1 MVPPVKVLGEVET
14 TRRQAGS
21 VSSTKADITTRQ
33 AARPDR
39 GIALLC
45 AGLPMKAIRTS
56 RATIRVVVRT
66 LAALAMLTV
75 IDFTQATTAPAP
87 RRLEAEVEQAIN
99 TDMAPLPQRA
109 ALIERIE
116 GARANNPDGDV
127 GARLALL
134 WLRGVKWM
142 LAGIPLADRDGEP
155 HDPWMEQHRDLVV
168 FSEPAGE
175 WLIVPDVIWK
185 LHNQHRDATVAE
197 DIAWLAVQNGLPG
210 ECEGYV
216 PCDAHGMNTLDGEYL
231 RRYPAGRHVPEIVER
246 VKGTLEQ
253 SVRLMAEPDG
263 RQFLNPATDCGDLK
277 EPLIALRR
285 AVAGSS
291 ASADRDRTLVLA
303 DGILRIC
310 P

>member
-1 MVPPVKVLGEVET
+1 
-14 TRRQAGS
+14 
-21 VSSTKADITTRQ
+21 
-33 AARPDR
+33 
-39 GIALLC
+39 
-45 AGLPMKAIRTS
+45 MKAIRTS

-66 LAALAMLTV
+66 LAALAILTV

-99 TDMAPLPQRA
+99 TDTAPLPQRA
-109 ALIERIE
+109 AFIERIE

-155 HDPWMEQHRDLVV
+155 HDPWMEQHRDRVV

-185 LHNQHRDATVAE
+185 LHDQYRDATVAE

-216 PCDAHGMNTLDGEYL
+216 PCYAYGMNTLDGEYL

-277 EPLIALRR
+277 EPLIALRG

-291 ASADRDRTLVLA
+291 ASADRDHALVLA
-303 DGILRIC
+303 DGILRMC